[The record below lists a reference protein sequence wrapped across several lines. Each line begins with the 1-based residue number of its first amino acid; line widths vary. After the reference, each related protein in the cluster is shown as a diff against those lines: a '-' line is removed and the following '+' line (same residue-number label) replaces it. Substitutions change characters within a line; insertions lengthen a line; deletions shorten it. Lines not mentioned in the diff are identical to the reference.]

1 MFANR
6 FASTLVVATAL
17 SLGALG
23 SASAADLKLKAKAP
37 PPTPW
42 VLDVHGGAD
51 FTFANT
57 RVTNSSGLLLYPTS
71 SVLFQQTT
79 WLQLDIYK
87 DKSTFINSFSIFGG
101 LWNETYTD
109 PSGFQTPSTGA
120 SITSMSNSP
129 SHGTAASKM
138 TSSS

>member
-6 FASTLVVATAL
+6 FASALVAAAAL
-17 SLGALG
+17 SLGGLG
-23 SASAADLKLKAKAP
+23 GTACAADMMPLKVKAKAP

-57 RVTNSSGLLLYPTS
+57 RVTGSGLLLYPTS
-71 SVLFQQTT
+71 SVIFQQTT

-87 DKSTFINSFSIFGG
+87 DKSSFINSFSIFGG

-109 PSGFQTPSTGA
+109 PSGFQTA
-120 SITSMSNSP
+120 YRHWQEMD
-129 SHGTAASKM
+129 
-138 TSSS
+138 